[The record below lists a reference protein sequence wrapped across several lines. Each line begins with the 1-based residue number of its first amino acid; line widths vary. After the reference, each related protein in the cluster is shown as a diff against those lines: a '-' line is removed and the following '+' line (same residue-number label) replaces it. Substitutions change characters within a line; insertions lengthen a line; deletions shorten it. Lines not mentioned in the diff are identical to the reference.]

1 MVALYYGKPAGSPMK
16 GVQTVEDKLIYEFP
30 QKLSRTQRQA
40 KAFNDIA
47 EHKKLRG
54 QMYKN
59 IAIGAGMVALSF
71 LIKFVIVKM
80 LIILIGVGNIIVG
93 LLLYRYYTLS
103 RDTALYTRIYEQH
116 LEHCQNAGLMGDK
129 LQIRLFYDEIE
140 KSWQDN
146 RGRLIVELK
155 NTERSTAVRT
165 DKKGSEK
172 GSGIKDNTLVLKFVD
187 TASKLKLLNDMHEQI
202 HYPKKDY
209 KVIED
214 DDDYYSEEDMK
225 WDKLHKHGL

>member
-1 MVALYYGKPAGSPMK
+1 M
-16 GVQTVEDKLIYEFP
+16 EDKLIYEFP
-30 QKLSRTQRQA
+30 PKLSRTQRQA

-71 LIKFVIVKM
+71 LIKFMIVKI

-103 RDTALYTRIYEQH
+103 RDTALYTRIYEH
-116 LEHCQNAGLMGDK
+116 HTEHCQNMGLVGDK
-129 LQIRLFYDEIE
+129 LNVSLWYDEVE

-146 RGRLIVELK
+146 RGRLIVKLK
-155 NTERSTAVRT
+155 KAERSTAVRT

-172 GSGIKDNTLVLKFVD
+172 GSGIKDDTIVLKFVD
-187 TASKLKLLNDMHEQI
+187 TASKLKLLNDMHEKI

-209 KVIED
+209 KVIEG